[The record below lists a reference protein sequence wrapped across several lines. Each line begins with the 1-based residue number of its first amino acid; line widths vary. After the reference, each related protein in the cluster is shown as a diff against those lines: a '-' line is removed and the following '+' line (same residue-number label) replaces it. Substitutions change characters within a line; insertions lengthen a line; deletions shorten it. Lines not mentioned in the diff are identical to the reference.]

1 MGFPSP
7 YEGAPHGEGILK
19 GGLKDWQRG
28 PYRADPQRK
37 VSTTSIKIV
46 IIFRGEM
53 FRAGT
58 HCTQTAQWEE
68 SFSKHLYFAIVIV
81 FWLKWSGYLA
91 VAGLILDTLLSYRI
105 V

>member
-7 YEGAPHGEGILK
+7 YEGAPHVEGILK

-28 PYRADPQRK
+28 PDRTDHQMK
-37 VSTTSIKIV
+37 VSTTSINIV

-58 HCTQTAQWEE
+58 HCTHRLGK
-68 SFSKHLYFAIVIV
+68 SIKNL
-81 FWLKWSGYLA
+81 
-91 VAGLILDTLLSYRI
+91 
-105 V
+105 